1 MVGVLSDTSV
11 GVTNACFRSGDALV
25 LGGGAV
31 GNTQNRGG
39 CATRATS
46 TVHNQEWLC
55 HNVAE
60 LGAVVVVLGGECFE
74 FGMCTARS
82 RCATTALLLGIEVCD
97 CCAETIRAAVHRRE
111 RRCYADRASALRAFT
126 RPSEKLGEP
135 RCNSDTWGSHER
147 STNMRRHEDWILVGV
162 TAVFRQ

>member
-1 MVGVLSDTSV
+1 LWGKCRDTKRDQVKNLENPGVTATPGAPTSLRSATRSLTRADLGAGGGGLMVGVLSDTSV

-82 RCATTALLLGIEVCD
+82 RCATTA
-97 CCAETIRAAVHRRE
+97 T
-111 RRCYADRASALRAFT
+111 
-126 RPSEKLGEP
+126 
-135 RCNSDTWGSHER
+135 
-147 STNMRRHEDWILVGV
+147 
-162 TAVFRQ
+162 